1 MRDTFPDVLRGF
13 ALLGIALVNIPLL
26 AIDPV
31 LHNEGGDL
39 TVLSN
44 GLTAFIVAALFQAK
58 FYLLFSFLFGYS
70 AHYVIKNSKENRGR
84 WVGRSIGLILL
95 GFFHFSLLFF
105 GDILFI
111 YGVFGLLLLAFYFRK
126 DKTLK
131 VWAWIIYGVS
141 SLLSIGIAALT
152 LVGEQFLALKGKT
165 LPELAAGDFS
175 SVMTTTSFFDA
186 IGLRLE
192 LWLFAAPAGFALQG
206 PPIFVAFLVGV
217 LAARRNALSSGVNP
231 AVMKKLALWGILAGL
246 PLQLFSAY
254 LYVSNA
260 TAETYSL
267 GASFMALS
275 INFVTAPLLSAGYVG
290 LLWLVSQKFKLAL
303 LSSAGRYPLTIYL
316 SQSLIFAILF
326 SGWGFGLYAQLDVLP
341 VALIAAT
348 TWFLLAVLAYVA
360 AKAGRKGPME
370 TVLTG
375 FSKLFVR
382 TR

>member
-39 TVLSN
+39 TVFSN
-44 GLTAFIVAALFQAK
+44 AATAFVVVAFFQAK

-70 AHYVIKNSKENRGR
+70 AHYVIKDSKENRGR

-105 GDILFI
+105 GDILFM
-111 YGVFGLLLLAFYFRK
+111 YGVFGLLLLAFYFRR

-131 VWAWIIYGVS
+131 VWAWIIFGVS
-141 SLLSIGIAALT
+141 SLVSIGIAALT
-152 LVGEQFLALKGKT
+152 LVGEQLLALQGKT
-165 LPELAAGDFS
+165 LSEFATGDFS
-175 SVMTTTSFFDA
+175 RVMTTTSFFDA

-192 LWLFAAPAGFALQG
+192 LWLSAAPSGFALQG
-206 PPIFVAFLVGV
+206 PLVFVAFLVGV
-217 LAARRNALSSGVNP
+217 LAARRNALGSGVNP
-231 AVMKKLALWGILAGL
+231 RLMKKLALWGLLAGL
-246 PLQLFSAY
+246 PLQLISAY
-254 LYVSNA
+254 LFVNNAVS
-260 TAETYSL
+260 ETYSSGTYL
-267 GASFMALS
+267 LS
-275 INFVTAPLLSAGYVG
+275 LAINFMTAPLLSSGYVG
-290 LLWLVSQKFKLAL
+290 LLWLLSQKLKLAV
-303 LSSAGRYPLTIYL
+303 LSSAGRYSLTIYL
-316 SQSLIFAILF
+316 SQSVIFAVLF
-326 SGWGFGLYAQLDVLP
+326 SGWGFGLFDQLDVLP
-341 VALIAAT
+341 VALIAVAT
-348 TWFLLAVLAYVA
+348 WLALAVLAYVA

-382 TR
+382 AK

>member
-31 LHNEGGDL
+31 LQNEGRDL
-39 TVLSN
+39 TVFSN
-44 GLTAFIVAALFQAK
+44 AATAFVVVAFFQAK

-70 AHYVIKNSKENRGR
+70 AHYVIKDSKENTGR

-105 GDILFI
+105 GDILFV

-131 VWAWIIYGVS
+131 VWAWIIFGVS
-141 SLLSIGIAALT
+141 SLVSIGIAALT
-152 LVGEQFLALKGKT
+152 LVGEQFLALQGKT
-165 LPELAAGDFS
+165 LSEFAAGDFS
-175 SVMTTTSFFDA
+175 RVMTTPSFFDA

-192 LWLFAAPAGFALQG
+192 LWLSAAPSGFALQG
-206 PPIFVAFLVGV
+206 PLVFVAFLVGV
-217 LAARRNALSSGVNP
+217 LAARRNALGSGVNP
-231 AVMKKLALWGILAGL
+231 RLMKKLALWGLLAGL

-254 LYVSNA
+254 LYVTNA
-260 TAETYSL
+260 VAETYSFGSSL
-267 GASFMALS
+267 LSLS

-290 LLWLVSQKFKLAL
+290 LLWLLSQKLKLAL
-303 LSSAGRYPLTIYL
+303 LSSAGRYSLTIYL
-316 SQSLIFAILF
+316 SQSVIFAVLF
-326 SGWGFGLYAQLDVLP
+326 SGWGFGLFDQLDVLP
-341 VALIAAT
+341 VALIAVAT
-348 TWFLLAVLAYVA
+348 WLALAVLAYVA

-382 TR
+382 TK

>member
-39 TVLSN
+39 TVFSN
-44 GLTAFIVAALFQAK
+44 AATAFVVVAFFQAK

-70 AHYVIKNSKENRGR
+70 AHYVIKDSKENRGR

-105 GDILFI
+105 GDILFM
-111 YGVFGLLLLAFYFRK
+111 YGVFGLLLLAFYFRR

-131 VWAWIIYGVS
+131 VWAWIIFGVS
-141 SLLSIGIAALT
+141 SLVSIGIAALT
-152 LVGEQFLALKGKT
+152 LVGEQLLALQGKT
-165 LPELAAGDFS
+165 LSEFATGDFS
-175 SVMTTTSFFDA
+175 RVMTTTSFFDA

-192 LWLFAAPAGFALQG
+192 LWLSAAPSGFALQG
-206 PPIFVAFLVGV
+206 PLVFVAFLVGV
-217 LAARRNALSSGVNP
+217 LAARRNALGSGVNP
-231 AVMKKLALWGILAGL
+231 RLMKKLALWGLLAGL
-246 PLQLFSAY
+246 PLQLISAY
-254 LYVSNA
+254 LFVNNAVS
-260 TAETYSL
+260 ETYSSGTYL
-267 GASFMALS
+267 LS
-275 INFVTAPLLSAGYVG
+275 LAINFMTAPLLSAGYVG
-290 LLWLVSQKFKLAL
+290 ALWLLSRKLKLAL
-303 LSSAGRYPLTIYL
+303 LSSAGRYSLTIYL
-316 SQSLIFAILF
+316 SQSVIFAVLF
-326 SGWGFGLYAQLDVLP
+326 SGWGFGLFDQLDVLP
-341 VALIAAT
+341 VALIAVAT
-348 TWFLLAVLAYVA
+348 WLALAVLAYVA

-382 TR
+382 AK

>member
-39 TVLSN
+39 TVFSN

-152 LVGEQFLALKGKT
+152 IVGEQFLALKGKT
-165 LPELAAGDFS
+165 LPELSAGDFS

-186 IGLRLE
+186 IGFRLE
-192 LWLFAAPAGFALQG
+192 LWLFAAPAGFALQA

-231 AVMKKLALWGILAGL
+231 AVMKKLALWGILVGL

-254 LYVSNA
+254 LFVSNA

-303 LSSAGRYPLTIYL
+303 LSSAGRYSLTIYL

>member
-1 MRDTFPDVLRGF
+1 
-13 ALLGIALVNIPLL
+13 
-26 AIDPV
+26 
-31 LHNEGGDL
+31 
-39 TVLSN
+39 
-44 GLTAFIVAALFQAK
+44 
-58 FYLLFSFLFGYS
+58 
-70 AHYVIKNSKENRGR
+70 
-84 WVGRSIGLILL
+84 
-95 GFFHFSLLFF
+95 
-105 GDILFI
+105 
-111 YGVFGLLLLAFYFRK
+111 
-126 DKTLK
+126 
-131 VWAWIIYGVS
+131 
-141 SLLSIGIAALT
+141 
-152 LVGEQFLALKGKT
+152 
-165 LPELAAGDFS
+165 
-175 SVMTTTSFFDA
+175 
-186 IGLRLE
+186 
-192 LWLFAAPAGFALQG
+192 
-206 PPIFVAFLVGV
+206 
-217 LAARRNALSSGVNP
+217 
-231 AVMKKLALWGILAGL
+231 MKKLALWGILAGL

-303 LSSAGRYPLTIYL
+303 LSSAGRYSLTIYL